1 MAARAR
7 WWRQGVT
14 MSRSSL
20 RHVRRRAQRK
30 LRVGI
35 ERRPIDRACER
46 VRQGVIDWLEGNGS
60 AFDAFRAALR
70 SALLELLSPL
80 VRRWLDSMQL
90 GAVAPRPDQQHG
102 DADGAP

>member
-1 MAARAR
+1 
-7 WWRQGVT
+7 

-35 ERRPIDRACER
+35 ERRPMDRVAHIGQAVSEWLD
-46 VRQGVIDWLEGNGS
+46 RQAS
-60 AFDAFRAALR
+60 AVDAFRAGMRRAMK
-70 SALLELLSPL
+70 ELLSPL